1 MSDELTICNID
12 NRIFYNNLHD
22 ILFTRYIIYTIYY
35 LQILPMKKD
44 GLWNGLIMPETH
56 CKVIWGL
63 PQTLGFMFSAIRC
76 ICYITELLEVSNFVL
91 ET

>member
-1 MSDELTICNID
+1 
-12 NRIFYNNLHD
+12 
-22 ILFTRYIIYTIYY
+22 
-35 LQILPMKKD
+35 MKKD